1 MKEDLLVGTK
11 LSEEEKMYLIDESE
25 DFVRSYNKVPYQ
37 LIREELDVE
46 DPTDYNQEIGE
57 ICKYY
62 KIYKR
67 GKSFTLEGSNGD
79 YVPARLKYK
88 LCASLINKQAR
99 FLFAEKPDITV
110 KPKGDIGKITP
121 ESKNMLTTLNDLIN
135 TIFAKNNFE
144 EILIKGAKD
153 CFIGKRV
160 ACLINFNEE
169 DGVTITFLPS
179 TQFIYETKTGNPNVI
194 TKFVCF
200 IIDVDSRSL
209 VDRRIFKKKFVL
221 EDDGKVYLEEEM
233 YDGASRLIE
242 TITERQPIK
251 LDFIPAVVIVNDGLT
266 GDMLGESEIE
276 LLSDYEMWYSK
287 LSNADSDAERK
298 SMNPTKYVV
307 DMESNSTKNLSTAAG
322 ALWDL
327 GTDQNLETPHPL
339 VGLLE
344 PQMNYSHALKVSLDR
359 IKTAG
364 YEQVDMP
371 NITLDALQ
379 GSITSGKSLKAIYW
393 PLIVRCKEKMKTWGP
408 RLATMADII
417 IKGSMVYPKC
427 VLQYTTDS
435 VQPVDYEI
443 SVEQNT
449 PLPEDEIEEKTTDL
463 AEVESAVMSKKSY
476 MKKWRMLTDDQVE
489 EELNQIAYERQVLE
503 DSSFNNGMNGDNSLI
518 NPGTDDFNMMGVNSI
533 KKDGTQ
539 NGGGEEQEEEQDS
552 ADSMQEQFG
561 GLSQLAP
568 SVEEDIKEL
577 NGSQIS
583 SLIHI
588 LNNYRAG
595 SFSRSQAITLI
606 RSMGLSESFA
616 VALLEE
622 EDKKGVM

>member
-1 MKEDLLVGTK
+1 MAGILT
-11 LSEEEKMYLIDESE
+11 EEQIMALQEVDDEQFIRVYS
-25 DFVRSYNKVPYQ
+25 KVPHQ
-37 LIREELDVE
+37 LIREELDSASVDGYLQE
-46 DPTDYNQEIGE
+46 LNQ

-62 KIYKR
+62 KIYKK
-67 GKSFTLEGSNGD
+67 GKNFSLEGSNGD

-99 FLFAEKPDITV
+99 FLFAERPDITV
-110 KPKGDIGKITP
+110 KPKGDLGMIT
-121 ESKNMLTTLNDLIN
+121 EDTKNMLTIMNDLVS
-135 TIFAKNNFE
+135 TVLTKNNFE

-160 ACLINFNEE
+160 ACLVNFNED
-169 DGVTITFLPS
+169 DGVTITFVPS
-179 TQFIYETKTGNPNVI
+179 LRFVYETKLSNPNVL

-200 IIDVDSRSL
+200 IVAKDSLSL
-209 VDRRIFKKKFVL
+209 VDKRIFKKKYTL
-221 EDDGKVYLEEEM
+221 DDDGKVYIEEVI
-233 YDGASRLIE
+233 YDGTGRVVE
-242 TITERQPIK
+242 KVTEKQPIK
-251 LDFIPAVVIVNDGLT
+251 LDFIPAVVMINDGLT
-266 GDMLGESEIE
+266 GDEFGESEVE
-276 LLSDYEMWYSK
+276 LLADYEEWYSK

-327 GTDQNLETPHPL
+327 GSDQNLEEAHTM

-344 PQMNYSHALKVSLDR
+344 PQMNYSAALKTSLDR

-379 GSITSGKSLKAIYW
+379 GSITTGKALKAIYW
-393 PLIVRCKEKMKTWGP
+393 PLIVRCKEKMKVWSP
-408 RLATMADII
+408 RLARMAEII
-417 IKGSMVYPKC
+417 IQGAIVYPKC
-427 VLQYTTDS
+427 VVQYTSDV
-435 VQPVDYEI
+435 VQPVDYDI

-463 AEVESAVMSKKSY
+463 AEVESLVMSKKSY
-476 MKKWRMLTDDQVE
+476 MKKWRFLTDDQVN
-489 EELNQIAYERQVLE
+489 EELDQMAYERQVLE
-503 DSSFNNGMNGDNSLI
+503 DSSFNNGMNGDNSPMSI
-518 NPGTDDFNMMGVNSI
+518 SSDDFSAAGVNSI

-539 NGGGEEQEEEQDS
+539 NSEGDTDNTNGGGGTV
-552 ADSMQEQFG
+552 G
-561 GLSQLAP
+561 GNQLA
-568 SVEEDIKEL
+568 SALGAGSISGAEEIKEL

-588 LNNYRAG
+588 LNSYRTG
-595 SFSRSQAITLI
+595 GFSRAQAITLI
-606 RSMGLSESFA
+606 KSMGLSEQFA
-616 VALLEE
+616 IDLLEE
-622 EDKKGVM
+622 EKKKGVI